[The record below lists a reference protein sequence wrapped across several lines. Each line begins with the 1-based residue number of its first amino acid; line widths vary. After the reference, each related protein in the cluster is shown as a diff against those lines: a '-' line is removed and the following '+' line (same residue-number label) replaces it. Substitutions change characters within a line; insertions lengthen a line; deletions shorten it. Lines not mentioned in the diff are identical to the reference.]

1 MGYAGYAPA
10 KLPPSKATGLQA
22 ALWSIDN
29 MECLEVCQRMK
40 CLYNCQ
46 QGLLPYQTE
55 VNDTSANTDAWMYRS

>member
-29 MECLEVCQRMK
+29 MECLEVCQSLK
-40 CLYNCQ
+40 CLCNCQ
-46 QGLLPYQTE
+46 QGLLLHQA
-55 VNDTSANTDAWMYRS
+55 VVHDTGANMGAWVYRS